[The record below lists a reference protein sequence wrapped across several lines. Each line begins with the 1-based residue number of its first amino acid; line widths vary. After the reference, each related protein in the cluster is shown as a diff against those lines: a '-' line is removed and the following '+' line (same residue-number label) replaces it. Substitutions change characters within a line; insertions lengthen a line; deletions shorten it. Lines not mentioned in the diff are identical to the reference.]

1 MSHHFLFRTHA
12 TKNIIEGAVTIRRAS
27 RKHCTASA
35 RGSYF
40 GDDIS
45 RSRASRFKLKDHLPQ
60 HPRLAST
67 IGQRDRPDSSPSLSP
82 SLSVNIE
89 EEVLSKARIIIQSST
104 VPDTI
109 KVEELLQA
117 CESFA
122 RLISEKIQPVRQTT
136 TYQNKAAS
144 NLLSLGEIQDGP
156 RTKNVRQTTTNQNKP
171 ASNLL
176 SLEEIQDGPEAK
188 NAAAQLLSS
197 TAYEI
202 ITDPKIYVTPK
213 LLSAYVNIQSQLG
226 RPRSL
231 PEVFQLYASKPL
243 PKPKTKPMEFTAPN
257 PNKPTAHIP
266 LSVADTA
273 LNAAIKIKDL
283 PLCFDIINYSVCA
296 RAFQYHKFL
305 RRAFVPISGAVLAPF
320 AVYKLASELSG
331 HLSNMDAAVATE
343 VLFAGILAYV
353 GFTAT
358 IGVVAVTTS
367 NDQMDRVTWASGTPL
382 RERWMR
388 EEERM
393 LIDRVAGAWGFQQRS
408 RRGEEEGP
416 DWEALREWI
425 GMKGMIL
432 DCTELMDGME

>member
-1 MSHHFLFRTHA
+1 MDVQYVCLVSNPFNDSVKMSHHFLFRTHA

-35 RGSYF
+35 RRGYF
-40 GDDIS
+40 GNGVS
-45 RSRASRFKLKDHLPQ
+45 GSRASPFKLKDHLPQ
-60 HPRLAST
+60 HPKFAST

-82 SLSVNIE
+82 SLLVNIE
-89 EEVLSKARIIIQSST
+89 EELLSKARILIQSST
-104 VPDTI
+104 VPDTV
-109 KVEELLQA
+109 KVEKLLEA
-117 CESFA
+117 CELFA
-122 RLISEKIQPVRQTT
+122 RRISEKIQPVRQT
-136 TYQNKAAS
+136 
-144 NLLSLGEIQDGP
+144 I
-156 RTKNVRQTTTNQNKP
+156 TNQNKP

-176 SLEEIQDGPEAK
+176 SLGEVQDGPRAK

-213 LLSAYVNIQSQLG
+213 LLSAYANIQSLLG
-226 RPRSL
+226 RPWSL

-243 PKPKTKPMEFTAPN
+243 PKPKTTPLEFTAPN

-331 HLSNMDAAVATE
+331 HLSNMDAAVATD

-425 GMKGMIL
+425 GMRGMIL
-432 DCTELMDGME
+432 DRTELMDGME